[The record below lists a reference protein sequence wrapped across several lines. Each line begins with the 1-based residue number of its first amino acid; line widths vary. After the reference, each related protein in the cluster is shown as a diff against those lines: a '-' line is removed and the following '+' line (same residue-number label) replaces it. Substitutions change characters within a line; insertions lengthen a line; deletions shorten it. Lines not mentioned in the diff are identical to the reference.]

1 MAVMRLSKQQLSK
14 GWQTWLDTHLEMQR
28 KKRILAA
35 SAGRLSRPALSVCL
49 SLWRRDWEAALMK
62 DDNAWKLSQEKKRM
76 QQHGSEVDSAHEKQ
90 VAALQNTIDEQIAS
104 AEEARVEML

>member
-1 MAVMRLSKQQLSK
+1 MQMAVMRLSKQQLSK
-14 GWQTWLDTHLEMQR
+14 GWQTWLDAYLEMQR

-62 DDNAWKLSQEKKRM
+62 VTLALTLALTLTLTLAPTLTLALTLTLTPTRTTTR
-76 QQHGSEVDSAHEKQ
+76 GS
-90 VAALQNTIDEQIAS
+90 
-104 AEEARVEML
+104 